1 MFNTDLLWYLLIP
14 LFLAVGTFLGLRR
27 FRPEM
32 DMRHLLGFGA
42 GGLLISAL
50 FLAGAFALG
59 KGIQTSDTEVLNGQ
73 VTGKT
78 REHGHYLQPY
88 ECNCTMQ
95 TSCSGTGSNQ
105 SCSTTRVCQTCYEDR
120 YTVTWGCQS
129 TIGSFRIDH
138 LDWSSQRVYNEP
150 DPGRYTSI
158 ANGDPV
164 SRKNTYTNYIKA
176 VPGSLFRP
184 AQESLRTRFSSMI
197 PSYPGHIYDIYRVNR
212 VVGAGISV
220 PNSSQWNTALSE
232 TLKSLGP
239 SHQVNAVVVFAKTD
253 DPNYFY
259 ALQDAWV
266 NGKKNDVVL
275 VIGVDDFSKAPLWVD
290 VMALTKNNLF
300 QVKLAD
306 RIRALPQLIPETVV
320 SALEDTIRSDF
331 QRRPMAD
338 FKYLEAEID
347 PPAWLMWLTVLAI
360 VGAYTGFWIYVF
372 RHPGWRAYSS
382 RRARSWDTETME
394 EFRLRMRR

>member
-1 MFNTDLLWYLLIP
+1 MFNTDLLWYLLVP
-14 LFLAVGTFLGLRR
+14 LFLSVATFLGLRR
-27 FRPEM
+27 
-32 DMRHLLGFGA
+32 MRSSLTIGQLLGLTA
-42 GGLLISAL
+42 GGLLISSL
-50 FLAGAFALG
+50 LLVGAFSMG
-59 KGIQTSDTEVLNGQ
+59 KGLRTSDTQVLNGQ

-95 TSCSGTGSNQ
+95 TSCSGSGANQ

-138 LDWSSQRVYNEP
+138 LDWSSRRVYDEP
-150 DPGRYTSI
+150 DPNRYTSI

-164 SRKNTYTNYIKA
+164 SRTNTYTNYIKA
-176 VPGSLFRP
+176 VPNSLFRP
-184 AQESLRTRFSSMI
+184 AQESLRTRFASLV
-197 PSYPGHIYDIYRVNR
+197 PTYPDRIYDIYRINR
-212 VVGAGISV
+212 VMGAGINV
-220 PNSSQWNTALSE
+220 PQANQWNAALSDM
-232 TLKSLGP
+232 LKTLGP

-253 DPNYFY
+253 DPDYFY

-275 VIGVDDFSKAPLWVD
+275 VVGVDDFSKAPLWVD
-290 VMALTKNNLF
+290 VMALTKNNVF

-306 RIRALPQLIPETVV
+306 RIRALATLSPDTVV
-320 SALEDTIRSDF
+320 PVLADTIRSDF

-360 VGAYTGFWIYVF
+360 VGAYVGFWIYVL
-372 RHPGWRAYSS
+372 RHPNARDYSL
-382 RRARSWDTETME
+382 RGFRSNNSQLMDEL
-394 EFRLRMRR
+394 RLRMRR